1 MRGTHGCGLWKNFRK
16 GVDNFFGHVVYTV
29 GEGNR
34 IQFWHDPWS
43 GPISLKEL
51 YPKLFVCVVV

>member
-1 MRGTHGCGLWKNFRK
+1 MVVGYGKILGK
-16 GVDNFFGHVVYTV
+16 GAGNFFSHVVYVV

-34 IQFWHDPWS
+34 IRFLHDPWS